1 MSDEDARSRTELD
14 SREDETREEETARK
28 PWAPPQMLETPEP
41 PEGYHYRWIRAEYV
55 GQEDRKNVM
64 SRTREGYEL
73 VKSEEMGDFE
83 LPSMD
88 DGKHAGVVA
97 VGGLLLAKVPIETR
111 DERNA
116 YFTER
121 AANQMKAVD
130 NDLMR
135 ESNPSMPILKPERQS
150 KVTFG
155 GSPKKG

>member
-1 MSDEDARSRTELD
+1 MSEETRKNIE
-14 SREDETREEETARK
+14 SREDETREEKTARK

-41 PEGYHYRWIRAEYV
+41 PEGYHYRWIRAEYA
-55 GQEDRKNVM
+55 GHEDRKNIM

-73 VKSEEMGDFE
+73 VKSDEIGDFE
-83 LPSMD
+83 LPSME

-97 VGGLLLAKVPIETR
+97 VGGLLLAKVPTETR

-116 YFTER
+116 YFTKR
-121 AANQMKAVD
+121 ANDQMRAVD

-135 ESNPSMPILKPERQS
+135 ESHPSMPILKPERQS

-155 GSPKKG
+155 GGSKKG

>member
-1 MSDEDARSRTELD
+1 MSEETRKDIE
-14 SREDETREEETARK
+14 SREDETREEKTARK

-64 SRTREGYEL
+64 SRMREGYEL
-73 VKSEEMGDFE
+73 VKSDEIGDSE
-83 LPSMD
+83 LPSLE

-97 VGGLLLAKVPIETR
+97 VGGVLLAKIPVETR

-121 AANQMKAVD
+121 ADSQMKAVD

-135 ESNPSMPILKPERQS
+135 ESHPSMPILKPERQS

-155 GSPKKG
+155 GGSKKG

>member
-1 MSDEDARSRTELD
+1 MSEETRKESE

-41 PEGYHYRWIRAEYV
+41 PEGYHYRWIRAEYA
-55 GQEDRKNVM
+55 GQEDRKNIM

-73 VKSEEMGDFE
+73 VKADEIGDFE
-83 LPSMD
+83 LSSME
-88 DGKHAGVVA
+88 DGKHAGVIA

-121 AANQMKAVD
+121 AKDQMRAVD

-135 ESNPSMPILKPERQS
+135 ESHPSMPILKPERQS

-155 GSPKKG
+155 GGSKKG

>member
-1 MSDEDARSRTELD
+1 MSEETRKESE

-73 VKSEEMGDFE
+73 VKSDEIGDFE

-111 DERNA
+111 DERNS
-116 YFTER
+116 YFKNR
-121 AANQMKAVD
+121 ADNQMKAVD

>member
-1 MSDEDARSRTELD
+1 MSEETRKNIE
-14 SREDETREEETARK
+14 SREDETREEKTARK

-41 PEGYHYRWIRAEYV
+41 PEGYHYRWIRAEYA
-55 GQEDRKNVM
+55 GHEDRKNIM

-73 VKSEEMGDFE
+73 VKSDEIGDFE
-83 LPSMD
+83 LPSME

-97 VGGLLLAKVPIETR
+97 VGGLLLAKVPTETR

-116 YFTER
+116 YFTKR
-121 AANQMKAVD
+121 ANDQMRAVD

-135 ESNPSMPILKPERQS
+135 ESHPSMPILKPERQS

-155 GSPKKG
+155 GASNKG

>member
-1 MSDEDARSRTELD
+1 MSEETRKNIE
-14 SREDETREEETARK
+14 SREDETREEKTARK

-41 PEGYHYRWIRAEYV
+41 PEGYHYRWIRAEYA
-55 GQEDRKNVM
+55 GHEDRKNIM

-73 VKSEEMGDFE
+73 VKSDEIGDFE
-83 LPSMD
+83 LPSME

-97 VGGLLLAKVPIETR
+97 VGGLLLAKVPTETR

-121 AANQMKAVD
+121 AKDQMRAVD
-130 NDLMR
+130 NDLLR
-135 ESNPSMPILKPERQS
+135 ESHPSMPILKPERQS

-155 GSPKKG
+155 GSPKRS

>member
-1 MSDEDARSRTELD
+1 MSEETRKETE

-64 SRTREGYEL
+64 SRTREGYQL
-73 VKSEEMGDFE
+73 VTSEEIGDFD
-83 LPSMD
+83 LPTMD
-88 DGKHAGVVA
+88 DGRHAGVVA
-97 VGGLLLAKVPIETR
+97 VGGLLLAKIPVETR

-121 AANQMKAVD
+121 ADSQMKAVD

-135 ESNPSMPILKPERQS
+135 ESHPSMPILKPERQS

-155 GSPKKG
+155 GGSKKG

>member
-1 MSDEDARSRTELD
+1 MSEETRKNIE
-14 SREDETREEETARK
+14 SREDETREEKTARK

-55 GQEDRKNVM
+55 GHEDRKNIM

-73 VKSEEMGDFE
+73 VKSDEIGDFE
-83 LPSMD
+83 LPSLE

-135 ESNPSMPILKPERQS
+135 ESHPSMPILKPERQS

-155 GSPKKG
+155 GGSKKG

>member
-14 SREDETREEETARK
+14 SREDETREEKTARK
-28 PWAPPQMLETPEP
+28 PWAPPQMLETPES

-55 GQEDRKNVM
+55 GHEDRKNVM

-83 LPSMD
+83 LPSME

-116 YFTER
+116 YFAER

>member
-1 MSDEDARSRTELD
+1 MSEETRKESE

-41 PEGYHYRWIRAEYV
+41 PEGYHYRWIRAEYA
-55 GQEDRKNVM
+55 GQEDRKNIM

-73 VKSEEMGDFE
+73 VKADEIGDFE
-83 LPSMD
+83 LPSME
-88 DGKHAGVVA
+88 DGKHAGVIA

-121 AANQMKAVD
+121 AKDQMRAVD
-130 NDLMR
+130 NDLLR
-135 ESNPSMPILKPERQS
+135 ESHPSMPILKPERQS

-155 GSPKKG
+155 GASNKG

>member
-1 MSDEDARSRTELD
+1 MSEETRKDIE
-14 SREDETREEETARK
+14 SREDETREEKTARK

-64 SRTREGYEL
+64 SRMREGYEL
-73 VKSEEMGDFE
+73 VKSDEIGDFE
-83 LPSMD
+83 LPSLE

-116 YFTER
+116 YFKNR
-121 AANQMKAVD
+121 ADNQMKAVD

-135 ESNPSMPILKPERQS
+135 ESHPSMPILKPERQS

-155 GSPKKG
+155 GGSKKG

>member
-1 MSDEDARSRTELD
+1 MSEETRKESE

-41 PEGYHYRWIRAEYV
+41 PEGYHYRWIRAEYA
-55 GQEDRKNVM
+55 GQEDRKNIM

-73 VKSEEMGDFE
+73 VKADEIGDFE
-83 LPSMD
+83 LPSME
-88 DGKHAGVVA
+88 DGKHAGVIA

-121 AANQMKAVD
+121 AKDQMKAVD

-135 ESNPSMPILKPERQS
+135 ESHPSMPILKPERQS

-155 GSPKKG
+155 GGSKKG

>member
-1 MSDEDARSRTELD
+1 MSEETRKESE

-41 PEGYHYRWIRAEYV
+41 PEGYHYRWIRAEYA
-55 GQEDRKNVM
+55 GQEDRKNIM

-73 VKSEEMGDFE
+73 VKADEIGDFE
-83 LPSMD
+83 LPSME
-88 DGKHAGVVA
+88 DGKHAGVIA

-121 AANQMKAVD
+121 AKDQMRAVD

-135 ESNPSMPILKPERQS
+135 ESHPSMPILKPERQS

-155 GSPKKG
+155 GGSKKG